1 MRFIAVV
8 KRDCPTCELVI
19 PALCRL
25 DAAADLLVLTQDDPA
40 FPVGV
45 RHREHDGTLERSHRL
60 NIETVPTL
68 IRLNDD
74 GGEIDRVVGWSR
86 TAWQRL
92 TGIEALGAELPEQ
105 RPGCGALNVE
115 PGAIDRL
122 RLACGD
128 IVLASR
134 RVEVF
139 AEDDEMEIAF
149 DRGWTDGLPVV
160 PPTEVR
166 VARML
171 SGTER
176 DPAEIVGLV
185 PPDLASCTVE
195 KVAINAVM
203 AGCRPEHLPVVLTA
217 LEAALEEKFSMH
229 GLLCT
234 LHFSGPV
241 VIVNGPITRRIGMNW
256 SGNALG
262 QGNRANAAIGRAL
275 QLIIRNVGGGIPGAI
290 DRATLGNPG
299 KYTFCFA
306 EDETD
311 PDWEP
316 LSVSR
321 GLPVGASAV
330 TLFHGEGVRGFTDW
344 SSRTATELT
353 ASLAM
358 ALWGVCHP
366 KAALGVSP
374 GALLVLA
381 PDHQRMYADA
391 GWSRRDIEDA
401 LFEAMRRPAHEVA
414 RGVGGVPTGVDPA
427 LGDTLVDKMPRENF
441 LLVRAGGRGGL
452 HSAIIGGW
460 TGQRNPAQVQVVTRA
475 VDGADGNFIGVN
487 APAQEDAT

>member
-1 MRFIAVV
+1 MRLVAVV
-8 KRDCPTCELVI
+8 KRDCPTCALVV
-19 PALCRL
+19 PALCNL
-25 DAAADLLVLTQDDPA
+25 DDVADLLVLTQDDPS
-40 FPVGV
+40 FPSAV
-45 RHREHDGTLERSHRL
+45 RHREHDVTLERSHRL
-60 NIETVPTL
+60 GIEAVPTL
-68 IRLNDD
+68 LCLDAD
-74 GGEIDRVVGWSR
+74 GVEINRVVGWSR
-86 TAWQRL
+86 VAWQEL
-92 TGIEALGAELPEQ
+92 TGIKSLGADLPEQ

-115 PGAIDRL
+115 PGTIDRL

-128 IVLASR
+128 VVLASR
-134 RVEVF
+134 RIEVHSD
-139 AEDDEMEIAF
+139 DDEMEIAY

-171 SGTER
+171 GGTQR
-176 DPAEIVGLV
+176 DPSEVIGHV
-185 PPDLASCTVE
+185 PPDLATCTVE

-217 LEAALEEKFSMH
+217 LEAALEERFSMH

-241 VIVNGPITRRIGMNW
+241 VVVNGPITRRIGMNW

-262 QGNRANAAIGRAL
+262 QGNRANATIGRAL

-321 GLPVGASAV
+321 GVPAGASAV

-374 GALLVLA
+374 GAMLVLA
-381 PDHQRMYADA
+381 PDHQNIYADE

-414 RGVGGVPTGVDPA
+414 RGVGGVPTGVDPV

-475 VDGADGNFIGVN
+475 IDGSGSIVEGAN
-487 APAQEDAT
+487 APSQEVTR